1 MPPKAARPAPRRQPP
16 KVALLIETS
25 NAYARGLL
33 AGIGDYVLGHGPW
46 SLSLGEQ
53 GRGDRPPDW
62 LARWDGDGIIARVE
76 NRRIARALA
85 EVRLPVVDLSAARL
99 LPGAPVVTTD
109 NAEIARLAVQH
120 FTERGFRH
128 FAYCGNASDDFP
140 SGADQCGK

>member
-85 EVRLPVVDLSAARL
+85 EVRLSGSTPRTAARRAGGHWESGCI
-99 LPGAPVVTTD
+99 GADCP
-109 NAEIARLAVQH
+109 H
-120 FTERGFRH
+120 FKP
-128 FAYCGNASDDFP
+128 N
-140 SGADQCGK
+140 SGAGG